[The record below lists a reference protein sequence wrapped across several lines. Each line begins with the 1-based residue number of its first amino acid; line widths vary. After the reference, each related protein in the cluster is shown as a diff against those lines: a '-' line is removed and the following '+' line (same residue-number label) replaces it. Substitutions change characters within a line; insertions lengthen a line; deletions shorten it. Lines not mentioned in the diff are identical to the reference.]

1 MLGGLWPLSTPKV
14 KSWGVTFPRTY
25 KLTTQPIPQL
35 MRDNP
40 NNLLLTHRA
49 LGQSSDNLFLLQI
62 VGPETRLDN
71 FWHDPRTWDE
81 HDMEKSSLGLA
92 FSRFG

>member
-1 MLGGLWPLSTPKV
+1 
-14 KSWGVTFPRTY
+14 
-25 KLTTQPIPQL
+25 

-71 FWHDPRTWDE
+71 F
-81 HDMEKSSLGLA
+81 
-92 FSRFG
+92 